1 MGEIKSREENPVP
14 GIAYSEIHIPDEDS
28 LGTGVFT
35 SVLHPGA
42 FGKNNPIISSIMNEP
57 FFVLILSMNIAI
69 ESVTAMIGKSQNARP
84 LDRKVFK
91 IPSDVDVKKP
101 LSFKITFNDWD
112 LLNME
117 LNGTKMETAE

>member
-14 GIAYSEIHIPDEDS
+14 GVEYSEIHIPDEDN
-28 LGTGVFT
+28 LGNGVFT
-35 SVLHPGA
+35 TVLHPGA
-42 FGKNNPIISSIMNEP
+42 FSKTNPIISSIMNEP

-91 IPSDVDVKKP
+91 IPSDIDIKEP
-101 LSFKITFNDWD
+101 INFQITFNDWD
-112 LLNME
+112 LLEME
-117 LNGTKMETAE
+117 LNGAKMEVAE